1 LTRYLLDTNIISD
14 LVKQPQGKVAKKI
27 AEVGD
32 TAILTSMIVAA
43 ELRFGCAKLGSARLT
58 DRVELLLAEIPIL
71 DFDRAA
77 SLVYAELRASLDKKG
92 TLIGANDLLIASQA
106 LSAGAV
112 MVTANTDEF
121 ARIEQL
127 TIENWLG

>member
-14 LVKQPQGKVAKKI
+14 LVKQPQGKVAQKI
-27 AEVGD
+27 AEIGD
-32 TAILTSMIVAA
+32 TAVLTSIIVAA

-58 DRVELLLAEIPIL
+58 DRVELLLAEIPVL
-71 DFDRAA
+71 DFDKAA
-77 SLVYAELRASLDKKG
+77 SRVYAELRASLEKRG
-92 TLIGANDLLIASQA
+92 MLIGGNDLLIASQA
-106 LSAGAV
+106 LSAGAI

-127 TIENWLG
+127 PLENWLA